1 MWTSLK
7 TFKLKFAGTA
17 SSLIELAL
25 FYKEHTHYP
34 KYPLLCVGSS
44 HIVLPKLV
52 TKWDKV
58 VKILL
63 LTDWVWRTRLVLS
76 ASGSV
81 VSRGFFFSDLL
92 YFVTP
97 FKHKTP

>member
-1 MWTSLK
+1 MWIGLK
-7 TFKLKFAGTA
+7 TRKLPFTGTA
-17 SSLIELAL
+17 SSLIELEL
-25 FYKEHTHYP
+25 FYKEHAHYP

-58 VKILL
+58 VKILQ

-81 VSRGFFFSDLL
+81 GSSLFFVF
-92 YFVTP
+92 F
-97 FKHKTP
+97 